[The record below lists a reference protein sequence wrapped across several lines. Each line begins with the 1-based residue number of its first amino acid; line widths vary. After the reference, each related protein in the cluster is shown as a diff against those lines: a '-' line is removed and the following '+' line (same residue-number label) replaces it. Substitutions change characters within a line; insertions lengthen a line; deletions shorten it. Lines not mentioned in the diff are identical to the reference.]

1 MCHGA
6 NVNDVLVGGG
16 VILIL
21 LNFMVRLSLDL
32 IEHSPVFTN
41 AIGDRELDLRGILV
55 CCLQIRL

>member
-1 MCHGA
+1 MMC
-6 NVNDVLVGGG
+6 LLGGG